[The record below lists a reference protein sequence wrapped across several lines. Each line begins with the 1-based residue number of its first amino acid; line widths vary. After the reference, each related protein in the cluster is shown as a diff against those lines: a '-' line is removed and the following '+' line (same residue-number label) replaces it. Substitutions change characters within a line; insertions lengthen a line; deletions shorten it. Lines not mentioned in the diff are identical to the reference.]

1 VGRGI
6 AVSLWSQKNIPAN
19 QRFRLAI
26 AVPNLDRG
34 ELILAAAGERI
45 VAFARPGKPPQI
57 PFWRQMEG
65 LPTAPTACVLAN
77 SQRFLKPIRIPTS
90 TGEQLEWH

>member
-6 AVSLWSQKNIPAN
+6 AVSLWSQKIHPAN

-34 ELILAAAGERI
+34 ELIPEAAGERI
-45 VAFARPGKPPQI
+45 VAFARPGKPPEI
-57 PFWRQMEG
+57 PLGRKWKVFPATPR
-65 LPTAPTACVLAN
+65 PVIPAN
-77 SQRFLKPIRIPTS
+77 PQRFLKPIRIPTS
-90 TGEQLEWH
+90 TGE